1 MIENPEIKDVQNF
14 RKLKDDRPEL
24 VEALKRP
31 GRPKSDNPKEAISV
45 RLDPDIVAW
54 LKSEGA
60 GYQTRMNAMLRE
72 IMEEGRV

>member
-1 MIENPEIKDVQNF
+1 MIENPEIKDAKKF

-31 GRPKSDNPKEAISV
+31 GRPKSDNPKEALSV
-45 RLDPDIVAW
+45 RLDADIIAW

-72 IMEEGRV
+72 IMEGDRS